1 MLTSAEL
8 MRAGPVMAVL
18 TLEAAADAVPVA
30 RALLAGGIRALE
42 VTLRTPEALRA
53 IEALSGVDGAL
64 AGAGTVLCVDDAA
77 RAAAAGARFL
87 VSPGFRPALADAARR
102 LALPWLPGV
111 ATASEIM
118 AAREAGFDDL
128 KFFPAETSGGAAA
141 VAAFAGPFPMARFCP
156 TGGIT
161 QANAPRY
168 LALANVAC
176 VGGSW
181 LAPRDLVARRDW
193 AEIEARARAAA
204 ALARG

>member
-1 MLTSAEL
+1 
-8 MRAGPVMAVL
+8 
-18 TLEAAADAVPVA
+18 
-30 RALLAGGIRALE
+30 
-42 VTLRTPEALRA
+42 
-53 IEALSGVDGAL
+53 
-64 AGAGTVLCVDDAA
+64 
-77 RAAAAGARFL
+77 
-87 VSPGFRPALADAARR
+87 
-102 LALPWLPGV
+102 LPGV